1 MCIRDR
7 TYDAQ
12 LGLVYLPTGNGTP
25 DMYGGHRTPETDRV
39 SSSIV
44 ALDARTGAERWV
56 FQTAHHDVWDYD
68 LPSKPVLY
76 DVPGDNGERIPA
88 LIQTTKRGEIFM
100 IDRRDGKA
108 IAEVVEKD
116 VPTDGLPG
124 EKLSPTQPYS
134 VGMPQIR
141 QGLLTEAGMWGIT
154 PLDQLACRIAF
165 KQLEYLSLIHI

>member
-1 MCIRDR
+1 
-7 TYDAQ
+7 
-12 LGLVYLPTGNGTP
+12 
-25 DMYGGHRTPETDRV
+25 
-39 SSSIV
+39 
-44 ALDARTGAERWV
+44 
-56 FQTAHHDVWDYD
+56 
-68 LPSKPVLY
+68 
-76 DVPGDNGERIPA
+76 
-88 LIQTTKRGEIFM
+88 M

-165 KQLEYLSLIHI
+165 KQLEYKGDFTPPSTRWYIPHPSPFGTMNWGGISIDKAHDYLIVNDMRIMMKARLIPRDEVNKITAQSGKTGPGVGGIVPMDGTPYGVSLSLIHI